1 MPRTVSLSLALSIV
15 CCWNVAVAGD
25 VAAGKARAG
34 LCSECHGDNGIG
46 VTADV
51 PNLAGQKAE
60 YLASALRAYR
70 DRTRE
75 EQIMNAVAVGLSDE
89 DISNLAAYYASLE

>member
-1 MPRTVSLSLALSIV
+1 
-15 CCWNVAVAGD
+15 
-25 VAAGKARAG
+25 
-34 LCSECHGDNGIG
+34 